1 MQRKQSI
8 LMDFF
13 TFQELMFHT
22 VVREVR
28 HENARNPIV
37 GLFVAVSRT
46 LLMVTVFYFMFEVL
60 GARSATIRGD
70 TVLYLVSGFL
80 LFFLHVGGIG
90 STLSAGSSVGALQQH
105 APMTPALVIVAEA
118 IKNLYLHVFALFVI
132 LVGLYVFKGEIDIY
146 DWPGMIVP
154 FMQAWMSGVVIGLLF
169 LGLKPFFPQ
178 LVKMIS
184 LIFQRANF
192 FTSGKFFV
200 ANMIPGVALPFFT
213 WNPLFH
219 AIDQMRGAIFV
230 NYVPRNS
237 DPTYATYFIC
247 IGLVIGMMMEF
258 FTRKTV
264 SRSSAH
270 NR

>member
-28 HENARNPIV
+28 HENARNPVI
-37 GLFVAVSRT
+37 GLLVATSRT
-46 LLMVTVFYFMFEVL
+46 LLMVGVFYVMFEVL
-60 GARSATIRGD
+60 GARSAMIRGD
-70 TVLYLVSGFL
+70 PVLYLVSGFL
-80 LFFLHVGGIG
+80 LFFLHIGGIS
-90 STLSAGSSVGALQQH
+90 STLSAGNSVGALQQH
-105 APMTPALVIVAEA
+105 APMTPALMIAAEA
-118 IKNLYLHVFALFVI
+118 VKNLYLHVFALAII
-132 LVGLYVFKGEIDIY
+132 LLGLYMFKGEIEVYSWGGLIT
-146 DWPGMIVP
+146 P
-154 FMQAWMSGVVIGLLF
+154 FLQAWMSGVVIGLLF
-169 LGLKPFFPQ
+169 LGLKPFAPQ
-178 LVKMIS
+178 LVKMVS

-200 ANMIPGVALPFFT
+200 ANMLPTAIIPYFY

-219 AIDQMRGAIFV
+219 SIDQMRGAMFV

-237 DPTYATYFIC
+237 DPTYTTYFIA
-247 IGLVIGMMMEF
+247 IGLVIGLMFEF

-270 NR
+270 KR